1 MYPIPVG
8 FHFKVDFGGGASNN
22 DSRFQEVT
30 GLSAEVNIEELR
42 EGGLNQFAHRM
53 PNGAKYSNLVLKRGM
68 LNDSQ
73 VTKWVR
79 DAIENGIFEPRD
91 ISVIL
96 LNEEHEPLAS
106 WAFSKA
112 WPVKWSISD
121 FKAQDN
127 ALVIESL
134 ELAYRMFRKG

>member
-1 MYPIPVG
+1 
-8 FHFKVDFGGGASNN
+8 
-22 DSRFQEVT
+22 
-30 GLSAEVNIEELR
+30 
-42 EGGLNQFAHRM
+42 
-53 PNGAKYSNLVLKRGM
+53 M

-106 WAFSKA
+106 WAFAKA